1 MFVMTWTNAIAA
13 FLLTCGAA
21 VAGPTYEPQTVP
33 NHAYTGGWEHYVGGG
48 LAVFDCDDD
57 GRLDLMAAGG
67 TSPPTLWRNISED
80 QGKIRFEVMPMPE
93 LTATTG
99 AYPIDIDND
108 SVLDLVLM
116 RVGPDMILR
125 GLGSCEFTPTSLPD
139 ITFTNKWT
147 TAFSATWEA
156 GNTRPT
162 LAFGHY
168 VDRTNADGPFEA
180 CDKNLLLRPDGDF
193 YKSTPL
199 TPGFCPLSMLFS
211 DWDRDG
217 TSDLRVSNDRHY
229 YVRGGAEQLWDITNT
244 PRLYGETDGWVNH
257 EIWGMGIASRD
268 IDRNGLADVFLSSMG
283 DQRLQEWTG
292 KGAEFKDVPFDRGA
306 AAHKPYTGGDG
317 RPSTG
322 WHISIGDVQNDGLD
336 DVFIAKGNVQQM
348 PGMAMDDPNNLLIQT
363 SDATFVE
370 TGFEAGIASLHRAR
384 GAALAD
390 FNADGLL
397 DLAVVNRV
405 APLEV
410 YRNTTADTG
419 NWLSIEPRQQGIN
432 TRAIGGWIELM
443 DDYGLQLR
451 ELTIGGGHAGGI
463 LGPQH
468 FGLDQAETV
477 SFRIIWPDGTHSEW
491 AKAKQNQRLQVIR
504 SGTTLDIFP
513 Y

>member
-1 MFVMTWTNAIAA
+1 MWVKAAAILALTGGSAIAN
-13 FLLTCGAA
+13 
-21 VAGPTYEPQTVP
+21 PTFEPQTVP
-33 NHAYTGGWEHYVGGG
+33 AHAYTGSWEHYVGGG

-67 TSPPTLWRNISED
+67 TSPPALWRNISDPGGE
-80 QGKIRFEVMPMPE
+80 IRFEALPAPD
-93 LTATTG
+93 LSATTG
-99 AYPIDIDND
+99 IYPIDIDND
-108 SVLDLVLM
+108 RTVDLVVM
-116 RVGPDMILR
+116 RVGPDVVLR
-125 GLGSCEFTPTSLPD
+125 GLGSCQFTPMPLPD
-139 ITFTNKWT
+139 ITFEDQWT

-156 GNTRPT
+156 GNTLPT

-168 VDRTNADGPFEA
+168 VDRSDPDGPFEA
-180 CDKNLLLRPDGDF
+180 CDTNLLLRPKGDG
-193 YKSTPL
+193 YQALPL
-199 TPGFCPLSMLFS
+199 APGFCPLSMLFS
-211 DWDRDG
+211 DWARDG
-217 TSDLRVSNDRHY
+217 TPDLRVSNDRHY
-229 YVRGGAEQLWDITNT
+229 YVRDGAEQLWDINGE
-244 PRLYGETDGWVNH
+244 PRLYDDNDGWISH
-257 EIWGMGIASRD
+257 EVWGMGIASRD
-268 IDRNGLADVFLSSMG
+268 IDRNGLVDVFLSSMG

-292 KGAEFKDVPFDRGA
+292 DGAGFKDVPFERGA

-322 WHISIGDVQNDGLD
+322 WHISIGDVQNDGMD

-348 PGMAMDDPNNLLIQT
+348 PGMAIEDPNNLLIQNE
-363 SDATFVE
+363 DAAFSE
-370 TGFEAGIASLHRAR
+370 AGLDAGIASLHRAR
-384 GAALAD
+384 GAALVD

-410 YRNTTADTG
+410 YRNTTKAVG

-468 FGLDQAETV
+468 FGLDTAETV
-477 SFRIIWPDGTHSEW
+477 TFRVIWPDGTHSEW
-491 AKAKQNQRLQVIR
+491 SKVKPNQRLQVIR
-504 SGTTLDIFP
+504 SGDDLDIFP

>member
-1 MFVMTWTNAIAA
+1 MWVKAAVILALTGGSAIAN
-13 FLLTCGAA
+13 
-21 VAGPTYEPQTVP
+21 PTFEPQTVP
-33 NHAYTGGWEHYVGGG
+33 AHAYTGGWEHYIGGG

-67 TSPPTLWRNISED
+67 TSPPALWRNISDPGGE
-80 QGKIRFEVMPMPE
+80 ISFEALPAPE
-93 LTATTG
+93 LSATTG
-99 AYPIDIDND
+99 IYPIDIDND
-108 SVLDLVLM
+108 RTLDLVVM
-116 RVGPDMILR
+116 RVGPDVVLR
-125 GLGSCEFTPTSLPD
+125 GLGSCQFTPMPLPD
-139 ITFTNKWT
+139 ITFEDQWT

-156 GNTRPT
+156 GNTLPT

-168 VDRTNADGPFEA
+168 VDRSDPDGPFEA
-180 CDKNLLLRPDGDF
+180 CDTNLLLRPKGDG
-193 YKSTPL
+193 YQALPL
-199 TPGFCPLSMLFS
+199 APGFCPLSMLFS
-211 DWDRDG
+211 DWARDG
-217 TSDLRVSNDRHY
+217 TPDLRVSNDRHY
-229 YVRGGAEQLWDITNT
+229 YVRGGAEQLWDIIGE
-244 PRLYGETDGWVNH
+244 PRLYDDNDGWISH
-257 EIWGMGIASRD
+257 EVWGMGIASRD
-268 IDRNGLADVFLSSMG
+268 IDRNGLVDVFLSSMG

-292 KGAEFKDVPFDRGA
+292 DGAGFKDVPFERGA

-322 WHISIGDVQNDGLD
+322 WHISIGDVQNDGMD

-348 PGMAMDDPNNLLIQT
+348 PGMAIEDPNNLLIQNE
-363 SDATFVE
+363 DATFAE
-370 TGFEAGIASLHRAR
+370 AGLNAGIASLHRAR

-410 YRNTTADTG
+410 YRNTTKAVG
-419 NWLSIEPRQQGIN
+419 NWVSIEPRQQGIN

-468 FGLDQAETV
+468 FGLDTAETV
-477 SFRIIWPDGTHSEW
+477 TFRVIWPDGTHSEW
-491 AKAKQNQRLQVIR
+491 TKVKPNQRLQVIR
-504 SGTTLDIFP
+504 SGDDLDIFP

>member
-1 MFVMTWTNAIAA
+1 MMWVKVAAIL
-13 FLLTCGAA
+13 LLTCGTA
-21 VAGPTYEPQTVP
+21 VSGPTFEPQTVP
-33 NHAYTGGWEHYVGGG
+33 DHAYTGGWEHYVGGG

-57 GRLDLMAAGG
+57 DRLDLIAAGG
-67 TSPPTLWRNISED
+67 TSPPALWRNVSKDGGAI
-80 QGKIRFEVMPMPE
+80 KFEVMPTPE

-99 AYPIDIDND
+99 VYPIDIDND
-108 SVLDLVLM
+108 RILDLIVM
-116 RVGPDMILR
+116 RVGPDVILR
-125 GLGSCEFTPTSLPD
+125 GLGSCEFEPMALLD
-139 ITFTNKWT
+139 ITFADKWT

-168 VDRTNADGPFEA
+168 VDRTNPNGPFEA
-180 CDKNLLLRPDGDF
+180 CDTNLLLRPQDDI
-193 YKSTPL
+193 YHATPL
-199 TPGFCPLSMLFS
+199 APGFCPLSMLFS

-217 TSDLRVSNDRHY
+217 ISDLRVSNDRHY
-229 YVRGGAEQLWDITNT
+229 YVRSGAEQLWNITGT
-244 PRLYGETDGWVNH
+244 PRLYGEDDGWVNH
-257 EIWGMGIASRD
+257 EVWGMGIASRD
-268 IDRNGLADVFLSSMG
+268 IDRNGLVDVFLASMG

-292 KGAEFKDVPFDRGA
+292 KGAGFKDVPFSRGA

-322 WHISIGDVQNDGLD
+322 WHISIGDVQNDGMD

-348 PGMAMDDPNNLLIQT
+348 PGMAMEDPNNLLIQNE
-363 SDATFVE
+363 DATFFE
-370 TGFEAGIASLHRAR
+370 AGLEAGIASLHRSR
-384 GAALAD
+384 GAVLAD

-410 YRNTTADTG
+410 YRNTTADAG

-468 FGLDQAETV
+468 FGLDKAKTV

-491 AKAKQNQRLQVIR
+491 TKAKPNQRLQVIR
-504 SGTTLDIFP
+504 SGTALDIFP

>member
-1 MFVMTWTNAIAA
+1 MTWINTITAL
-13 FLLTCGAA
+13 LLTAGTAL
-21 VAGPTYEPQTVP
+21 AGPTFEPQTVP
-33 NHAYTGGWEHYVGGG
+33 DHAYTGGWEHYVGGG

-57 GRLDLMAAGG
+57 DRLDVMAAGG
-67 TSPPTLWRNISED
+67 SSPPALWRNISKHGGAIE
-80 QGKIRFEVMPMPE
+80 FEKVPTPV

-99 AYPIDIDND
+99 VYPIDIDND
-108 SVLDLVLM
+108 LTLDLVVM
-116 RVGPDMILR
+116 RVGPDVILR
-125 GLGSCEFTPTSLPD
+125 GLGSCEFTPMDLID
-139 ITFTNKWT
+139 VTFADKWS

-168 VDRTNADGPFEA
+168 VDRTDPEGPFEA
-180 CDKNLLLRPDGDF
+180 CDTNLLLRPNGDA
-193 YKSTPL
+193 YQSIQL

-217 TSDLRVSNDRHY
+217 VADLRVSNDRHY
-229 YVRGGAEQLWDITNT
+229 YVRGGAEQLWDIAGT
-244 PRLYGETDGWVNH
+244 PRLYGTDDGWMNH
-257 EIWGMGIASRD
+257 EVWGMGIASRD
-268 IDRNGLADVFLSSMG
+268 IDRNGLIDVFLSSMG
-283 DQRLQEWTG
+283 DQRLQQWTG
-292 KGAEFKDVPFDRGA
+292 NGAEFKDVPFDRGT

-322 WHISIGDVQNDGLD
+322 WHISIGDVQNDGMD

-348 PGMAMDDPNNLLIQT
+348 PGMAMEDPNNLLIQT
-363 SDATFVE
+363 EDATFIE
-370 TGFEAGIASLHRAR
+370 AGLEAGIASLHRAR
-384 GAALAD
+384 GAAMAD

-410 YRNTTADTG
+410 YRNATVDAG
-419 NWLSIEPRQQGIN
+419 NWISIEPRQQAIN

-451 ELTIGGGHAGGI
+451 EVTLGGGHAGGI

-468 FGLDQAETV
+468 FGLDQADAV

-491 AKAKQNQRLQVIR
+491 TKAKANQRLQVIR
-504 SGTTLDIFP
+504 SGTALDIFP

>member
-1 MFVMTWTNAIAA
+1 MWVKAAVILALTGGPAIAN
-13 FLLTCGAA
+13 
-21 VAGPTYEPQTVP
+21 PTFEPQTVP
-33 NHAYTGGWEHYVGGG
+33 AHAYSGGWEHYVGGG

-67 TSPPTLWRNISED
+67 TSPPALWRNISDSGGEV
-80 QGKIRFEVMPMPE
+80 RFEA
-93 LTATTG
+93 LTAPDLSATTG
-99 AYPIDIDND
+99 IYPMDIDND
-108 SVLDLVLM
+108 RTVDLVVM
-116 RVGPDMILR
+116 RVGPDVVLR
-125 GLGSCEFTPTSLPD
+125 GLGSCAFTPMPLPD
-139 ITFTNKWT
+139 ITFEDQWT

-156 GNTRPT
+156 GNTLPT

-168 VDRTNADGPFEA
+168 VDRSDPDGPFEA
-180 CDKNLLLRPDGDF
+180 CDTNLLLRPKNDS
-193 YKSTPL
+193 YQALPL
-199 TPGFCPLSMLFS
+199 APGFCPLSMLFS
-211 DWDRDG
+211 DWARDG
-217 TSDLRVSNDRHY
+217 TPDLRVSNDRHY
-229 YVRGGAEQLWDITNT
+229 YVRGGAEQLWDINGE
-244 PRLYGETDGWVNH
+244 PRLFDDKDGWINH
-257 EIWGMGIASRD
+257 EVWGMGIASRD
-268 IDRNGLADVFLSSMG
+268 IDRNGLVDVFLSSMG
-283 DQRLQEWTG
+283 DQHLQEWTG
-292 KGAEFKDVPFDRGA
+292 DGAGFKDVPFERGA

-322 WHISIGDVQNDGLD
+322 WHISIGDVQNDGMD

-348 PGMAMDDPNNLLIQT
+348 PGMAIEDPNNLLIQNE
-363 SDATFVE
+363 DATFSE
-370 TGFEAGIASLHRAR
+370 AGLDAGIASLHRAR

-397 DLAVVNRV
+397 DLALVNRI

-410 YRNTTADTG
+410 YRNTTKAVG

-468 FGLDQAETV
+468 FGLDTAETV
-477 SFRIIWPDGTHSEW
+477 TFRVIWPDGTHSEW
-491 AKAKQNQRLQVIR
+491 VKAKPNQRLQVIR
-504 SGTTLDIFP
+504 SGDDLDIFP